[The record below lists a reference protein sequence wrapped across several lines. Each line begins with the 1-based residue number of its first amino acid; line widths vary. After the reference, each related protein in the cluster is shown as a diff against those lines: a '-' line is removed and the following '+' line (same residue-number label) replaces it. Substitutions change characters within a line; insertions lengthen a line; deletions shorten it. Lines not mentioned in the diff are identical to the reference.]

1 MFLRTLALVCL
12 ALVLAACTTPPTAP
26 PAAPAPAPAP
36 VAKPP
41 PAPPPSGLSTL
52 PFEGGRLLLDTRSAA
67 CSITLQGEIHEDTVR
82 RLHTG
87 LQQLQ
92 GARCSSRR
100 MVLDASV
107 GKLGSAI
114 TIGSMLRN
122 RQFETKVPPGRVC
135 DTPCLLVFAAGTQR
149 VLPLHPQPAALTFTP
164 LPPDLDFGPRT
175 CQSQPNAVQKLTLA
189 RYLNAMLPEPS
200 SSNVL
205 RQILA
210 ANCTGPARLDPQ
222 QALAMGLATSTAVR

>member
-1 MFLRTLALVCL
+1 MLARIFLVAALAWVLVGC
-12 ALVLAACTTPPTAP
+12 ATPPPEAPTPPPEAPTPTAP
-26 PAAPAPAPAP
+26 PAAPAP
-36 VAKPP
+36 
-41 PAPPPSGLSTL
+41 GLSTL
-52 PFEGGRLLLDTRSAA
+52 PFEGGSLLLDTRSPA
-67 CSITLQGEIHEDTVR
+67 CTVTLQGAMHEGTVR

-100 MVLDASV
+100 LLLDTTA
-107 GKLGSAI
+107 GELGSAI

-122 RQFETKVPPGRVC
+122 HQFDTQVQAGRVC

-149 VLPLHPQPAALTFTP
+149 VLPLLPQPALLAFTP

-175 CQSQPNAVQKLTLA
+175 CHSQPNAAQKLTLA

-200 SSNVL
+200 SSTVL

-210 ANCTGPARLDPQ
+210 ADCNGLARMGAQ
-222 QALAMGLATSTAVR
+222 QALAIGLATSTVAR

>member
-1 MFLRTLALVCL
+1 MFVRIFALAVLAL
-12 ALVLAACTTPPTAP
+12 LVVGCATPTPP
-26 PAAPAPAPAP
+26 PAAPTPAA
-36 VAKPP
+36 AAA
-41 PAPPPSGLSTL
+41 APPGLSTL
-52 PFEGGRLLLDTRSAA
+52 PFEGGHLLLDTRSPA
-67 CSITLQGEIHEDTVR
+67 CTITLQGQIHEGTVR

-100 MVLDASV
+100 LLLEATA
-107 GKLGSAI
+107 GELGSAI

-122 RQFETKVPPGRVC
+122 RQFDTQVQPGRTC

-149 VLPLHPQPAALTFTP
+149 TLPLLPQPALLAFTP
-164 LPPDLDFGPRT
+164 LPPDLDFAPRT
-175 CQSQPNAVQKLTLA
+175 CHSQPNAAQQLTLA

-200 SSNVL
+200 SSTVL

-210 ANCTGPARLDPQ
+210 ADCNGPTRIGAQ
-222 QALAMGLATSTAVR
+222 QALAMGLATATAAR

>member
-1 MFLRTLALVCL
+1 MLVRIFLVTALAWVLVGC
-12 ALVLAACTTPPTAP
+12 ATPIP
-26 PAAPAPAPAP
+26 
-36 VAKPP
+36 PP
-41 PAPPPSGLSTL
+41 PAPPSPAAPPPAPAPIPPPTGLSTL

-67 CSITLQGEIHEDTVR
+67 CSITLQGEIHEGTVR

-100 MVLDASV
+100 LLLEATA

-122 RQFETKVPPGRVC
+122 RQFDTQVQPGRTC

-149 VLPLHPQPAALTFTP
+149 VLPLLPQPALLAFTP

-175 CQSQPNAVQKLTLA
+175 CHSQPNAAQKLTLA
-189 RYLNAMLPEPS
+189 RYLNAMLPEPG

-205 RQILA
+205 RQIMA
-210 ANCTGPARLDPQ
+210 ADCNGPTRIGAQ
-222 QALAMGLATSTAVR
+222 QTLAMGLATSTVAR

>member
-1 MFLRTLALVCL
+1 MFVRIFALAALAL
-12 ALVLAACTTPPTAP
+12 LVVGCATPTPP
-26 PAAPAPAPAP
+26 PAAPSPAA
-36 VAKPP
+36 AAAAAA
-41 PAPPPSGLSTL
+41 APPGLSTL
-52 PFEGGRLLLDTRSAA
+52 PFEGGHLLLDTRSPA
-67 CSITLQGEIHEDTVR
+67 CTITLQGQIHEGTVR

-100 MVLDASV
+100 MLLDASA
-107 GKLGSAI
+107 GELGSAI

-122 RQFETKVPPGRVC
+122 RQFDTKVQPGRTC

-149 VLPLHPQPAALTFTP
+149 VLPLLPQPALLAFTP
-164 LPPDLDFGPRT
+164 LPPDQDFAPRT
-175 CQSQPNAVQKLTLA
+175 CHSQPHAAQQLTLA

-210 ANCTGPARLDPQ
+210 ADCNGPARIGAQ
-222 QALAMGLATSTAVR
+222 QALAMGLATSTAAR